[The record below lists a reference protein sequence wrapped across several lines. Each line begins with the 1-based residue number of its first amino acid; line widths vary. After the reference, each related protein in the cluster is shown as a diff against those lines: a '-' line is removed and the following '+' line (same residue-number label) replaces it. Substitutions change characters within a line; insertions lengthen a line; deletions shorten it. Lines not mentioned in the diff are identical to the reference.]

1 MLNTLWTKW
10 GGHGFKRFR
19 TYFWKTWVNNVDFN
33 KWQIFRTPPGYAMT
47 NSPIESYNN
56 KIKTQFTER
65 RKFHLASAL
74 NLFEKVME
82 MESAFDFSKKPHK
95 HALVPK
101 YFVNLARTD
110 LKNKVVKVVS
120 LDKEDNEEDDDEQCV
135 KCKVI
140 HKSNDEKEYVNIVVL
155 NNECFCVDCCYCNCG
170 RFLDKAMCYHFV
182 PACVEMKIEF
192 PGTYV
197 KQACYKRKVGRTRK
211 AADCY
216 TRDD

>member
-1 MLNTLWTKW
+1 MC
-10 GGHGFKRFR
+10 
-19 TYFWKTWVNNVDFN
+19 YFHLMQNVRKN
-33 KWQIFRTPPGYAMT
+33 LHSMVK
-47 NSPIESYNN
+47 IESYNN

-120 LDKEDNEEDDDEQCV
+120 LDKED
-135 KCKVI
+135 
-140 HKSNDEKEYVNIVVL
+140 VL

-182 PACVEMKIEF
+182 PAWVEMKIEF